1 MDSKHFFITKTV
13 VIVAAILALLL
24 VTKPALMWAT
34 PVALILGYLF
44 GKATCGVHF
53 ERAGIIITV
62 AAFVLVNLAHS
73 VVDGVAFYGIQGIT
87 RYVAVYGHEL
97 IRQPLLYVILFAM
110 LSPFSLRRGTRWF
123 VAVLAVTG
131 VWFLGYEWGAHAA
144 NWTSLLSEAA
154 LAQGIY
160 FFIGDIIHHIVDEYQ
175 HRNGHH
181 H

>member
-1 MDSKHFFITKTV
+1 MYSKKLFIIKSGI
-13 VIVAAILALLL
+13 IVAAIVALLI

-73 VVDGVAFYGIQGIT
+73 VVDGVAFYGIHGAT
-87 RYVAVYGHEL
+87 RYLAVYGHEL
-97 IRQPLLYVILFAM
+97 IRQPLLYIILFAM
-110 LSPFSLRRGTRWF
+110 LDPFVVRRGVKWAI
-123 VAVLAVTG
+123 AVVAVTG

-144 NWTSLLSEAA
+144 NWSSLLSEAA

-160 FFIGDIIHHIVDEYQ
+160 FFIGDIVHHIVDEYQ